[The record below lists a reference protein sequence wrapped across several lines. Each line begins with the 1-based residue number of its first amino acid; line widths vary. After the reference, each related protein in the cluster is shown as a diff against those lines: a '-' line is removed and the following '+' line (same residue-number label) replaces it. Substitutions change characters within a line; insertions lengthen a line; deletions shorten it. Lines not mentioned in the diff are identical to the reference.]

1 MYFNITDKRVEV
13 LMKVVTVL
21 LEELW
26 SQLSKESKDII
37 KDITLR
43 DFRKETQ

>member
-1 MYFNITDKRVEV
+1 MYFDITNKKVEV

-26 SQLSKESKDII
+26 SQLSKESKDKI